1 MQHQCTA
8 ALVRA
13 RCKPHCSVMLCK
25 TGSQQAV
32 WHCIYTYEDLLL
44 IQVCSDALQNRL
56 TAGSVALHL
65 HLWRSALHTGVQ
77 GCNTNALQ
85 HLSGQNAFP
94 TVQCCSAKQ
103 AHSRQCGTAF
113 TPMDTWCSYNC
124 SGTQHQCTAA
134 LFKAKCN
141 PYCSVLL
148 CKTGPQQALSLCIYT
163 YGDLLLIQVCSDPAP
178 LHCSTAAR
186 AKCTPHCSVVLCK
199 RGPQQALS
207 KCIYTYGDLLLIQ
220 VCSDATP
227 MHCSKGKMQSLLFS
241 AALQNRPTAGTESLH
256 LHLWRSALDTGV
268 Q

>member
-1 MQHQCTA
+1 MQHQCTAARAKCNPYCSVLLCKTGPQQALSHCIHTYGDLLLIQVCSDPAPLHCSTAARAKCTPHCSVVLCKRGPQQALSKCIYTYREICSSYRCAVMQHQCTA

-134 LFKAKCN
+134 LFKAK
-141 PYCSVLL
+141 
-148 CKTGPQQALSLCIYT
+148 
-163 YGDLLLIQVCSDPAP
+163 
-178 LHCSTAAR
+178 
-186 AKCTPHCSVVLCK
+186 
-199 RGPQQALS
+199 
-207 KCIYTYGDLLLIQ
+207 
-220 VCSDATP
+220 
-227 MHCSKGKMQSLLFS
+227 SLLFS

-256 LHLWRSALDTGV
+256 LHAWRSALDTGV